1 MQISVIKKAF
11 VMPHWPPLKM
21 GETGL
26 KQEPT
31 SQESG
36 PEKETYILRWMS
48 NEAQTLRNTD
58 CPSGVVVLEAPKTMG
73 ATGLEISEL

>member
-26 KQEPT
+26 KQELI

-36 PEKETYILRWMS
+36 PEKETYSSLDV
-48 NEAQTLRNTD
+48 Q
-58 CPSGVVVLEAPKTMG
+58 
-73 ATGLEISEL
+73 